1 MAAAVP
7 EDPAASPALTKT
19 FDSKTTADLERVTDY
34 EEDKEIS
41 SVNINNVSNAIA
53 LERKDMTCNCSKYC

>member
-1 MAAAVP
+1 MAAAAP
-7 EDPAASPALTKT
+7 EDPSASPALTKT

-41 SVNINNVSNAIA
+41 SVNINNVSNIIWTTSHGHAFKI
-53 LERKDMTCNCSKYC
+53 